1 MAYLGFCLRGGV
13 YIIGGYKLERGLR
26 SGVFR
31 ISQRRGDERLAPIES
46 RGELTIPASIA
57 VRLNYEND

>member
-1 MAYLGFCLRGGV
+1 MEV
-13 YIIGGYKLERGLR
+13 YITGGYKLERGLR

-31 ISQRRGDERLAPIES
+31 ISQRRGDERLTLIES
-46 RGELTIPASIA
+46 RGQLTIPASIA